1 MASID
6 APKFAGSRSLESPGD
21 LDGTSDNHTQRP
33 SHGRLR
39 TASIKFLESSPP
51 LGMWDATG
59 NALAQAP
66 TPAEIR
72 RGSFSHNGWD
82 GPIQRRNST
91 VSEESVRR
99 LSRQNSAQTPS
110 SIGRSPQSPLKTHKE
125 TDDDD
130 PFSGFFGRG
139 EMADQSYVPK
149 TKGLTKKVQDAS
161 DNEPPFQSRGL
172 SNKLADP
179 ANQKLGVVKPPA
191 RISRKVGDGD
201 DDFDLFLGRGE
212 MSDQS
217 YVPKSKGLPR
227 IFQDPD
233 EDAPPYQS
241 RGLPNKF
248 ADPADRKLPEKFSA
262 YTPAPIDHSSKSS
275 STALGPD
282 ADGFYPTGYKFPPQ
296 HTWGEATIIG
306 LKAFWKFTITPV
318 GFLVVLYGLNVVAW
332 GGMLFLLLIGG
343 GSQYM
348 CYPAYLHGIK
358 ACNDLYAPRRI
369 WIEIDSQ
376 ILNALFCVT
385 GFGLIPW
392 RFRDLYY
399 LLQYR
404 VRGQHNALRKLAGI
418 NRGWFRLP
426 GSSDLPI
433 EESPLVETEGPI
445 SSNPA
450 IPIPTKKAPDPPLT
464 GIRAPPT
471 KLWKLDYVIW
481 AYVLNTFLQAVL
493 SGFMWGL
500 NRFDRPSWS
509 TGLFVALA
517 CTVAALGGLMAFQ
530 EGKRVKR
537 VEGIPVKEAEI
548 LRDEERAMHEKKVRK
563 AEKKEE
569 EKREKARSRLGGMKP
584 KQEETVKEKS
594 REKTGESSL

>member
-1 MASID
+1 MASPTMAIGD
-6 APKFAGSRSLESPGD
+6 TAKLSNPSQPSASPSNHDGVSDSRPRRLSS
-21 LDGTSDNHTQRP
+21 SN
-33 SHGRLR
+33 RLR
-39 TASIKFLESSPP
+39 TASLKFLESSPP
-51 LGMWDATG
+51 LGMCDATG

-66 TPAEIR
+66 TPAQIR
-72 RGSFSHNGWD
+72 QGSYSHNGWD
-82 GPIQRRNST
+82 GPIQRRNSA
-91 VSEESVRR
+91 VSDESVRR
-99 LSRQNSAQTPS
+99 LSRQNSAPTLS
-110 SIGRSPQSPLKTHKE
+110 TIGRPTQGPMKTHRE
-125 TDDDD
+125 VDNDDD
-130 PFSGFFGRG
+130 PFSGFYGRG
-139 EMADQSYVPK
+139 EMSDQSFVPK
-149 TKGLTKKVQDAS
+149 KKSLPRKFQDPS
-161 DNEPPFQSRGL
+161 EDEPPFQTRGL
-172 SNKLADP
+172 PNKFTDLANRKTGTLAESLP
-179 ANQKLGVVKPPA
+179 RKLNDEP
-191 RISRKVGDGD
+191 D
-201 DDFDLFLGRGE
+201 DLAQFLGRGE

-217 YVPKSKGLPR
+217 YVPKAKGLPR
-227 IFQDPD
+227 KFQDPS

-241 RGLPNKF
+241 TGLSNGL
-248 ADPADRKLPEKFSA
+248 ADPAGKLHEKSSA
-262 YTPAPIDHSSKSS
+262 YVSAPTDLSS
-275 STALGPD
+275 SPSPTAQGPD
-282 ADGFYPTGYKFPPQ
+282 AYGTYPTGYKFPPQ

-306 LKAFWKFTITPV
+306 AKAFWKFTITPV

-343 GSQYM
+343 GNQYM
-348 CYPAYLHGIK
+348 CYPAYLHGVK
-358 ACNDLYAPRRI
+358 ACNDLYSPRRI

-418 NRGWFRLP
+418 HRGWFRLP
-426 GSSDLPI
+426 GSSELPV
-433 EESPLVETEGPI
+433 EEMPLVDTEGSV

-471 KLWKLDYVIW
+471 KPWKLDYVIL
-481 AYVLNTFLQAVL
+481 AYILNTFLQAVL

-517 CTVAALGGLMAFQ
+517 CTVAALGGIMAFQ

-537 VEGIPVKEAEI
+537 VEGIPVAEEEM
-548 LRDEERAMHEKKVRK
+548 LQDEERAFKVKKVKK
-563 AEKKEE
+563 AERKEE
-569 EKREKARSRLGGMKP
+569 SKREKARRGVGATKGKDSGI
-584 KQEETVKEKS
+584 V
-594 REKTGESSL
+594 EKTTKGTS

>member
-1 MASID
+1 MMSSDTAKNSS
-6 APKFAGSRSLESPGD
+6 PTPSPESPSNFD
-21 LDGTSDNHTQRP
+21 AESDGRAGRP
-33 SHGRLR
+33 SDHSRFRSASLR
-39 TASIKFLESSPP
+39 FLESSPP

-59 NALAQAP
+59 RALAEAP
-66 TPAEIR
+66 SLSEIR

-91 VSEESVRR
+91 VSQESVRR

-110 SIGRSPQSPLKTHKE
+110 SIGRSPQSPMKTHKE
-125 TDDDD
+125 VDDSDD

-139 EMADQSYVPK
+139 EMLDQSYVPK
-149 TKGLTKKVQDAS
+149 AKGLPKKFQDPS
-161 DNEPPFQSRGL
+161 EDEPPFQSRGL
-172 SNKLADP
+172 PKKFRDP
-179 ANQKLGVVKPPA
+179 ADNPPGMGKAPA
-191 RISRKVGDGD
+191 RMARGSDE
-201 DDFDLFLGRGE
+201 DDFTQFLGRGE

-217 YVPKSKGLPR
+217 YVPKSKGLPKKL
-227 IFQDPD
+227 QDSS
-233 EDAPPYQS
+233 EDVPPYQS
-241 RGLPNKF
+241 RDLASKLQ
-248 ADPADRKLPEKFSA
+248 DPLDCKVPK
-262 YTPAPIDHSSKSS
+262 KSS
-275 STALGPD
+275 APSSIPSSSIPGPD
-282 ADGFYPTGYKFPPQ
+282 ADGIYPTGYKFPPQ

-343 GSQYM
+343 GNQFM
-348 CYPAYLHGIK
+348 CYPPGSHGQK
-358 ACNDLYAPRRI
+358 DCNNLYSPRRI

-399 LLQYR
+399 LLKYR
-404 VRGQHNALRKLAGI
+404 VRGQHDALRKLAGI
-418 NRGWFRLP
+418 HRGWFRLP
-426 GSSDLPI
+426 GSSDLPV
-433 EESPLVETEGPI
+433 EETPLVDTEGPI

-450 IPIPTKKAPDPPLT
+450 IPIPTKKAPPPPLT

-471 KLWKLDYVIW
+471 KMWKLDYVIW
-481 AYVLNTFLQAVL
+481 AYILNTFLQAVL

-517 CTVAALGGLMAFQ
+517 CMVAALGGLMAFN

-537 VEGIPVKEAEI
+537 VEGIPVKEEELI
-548 LRDEERAMHEKKVRK
+548 RDEERAMHEKKLGK
-563 AEKKEE
+563 AERKEE
-569 EKREKARSRLGGMKP
+569 QKREKARKGLSAGKGKRG
-584 KQEETVKEKS
+584 ETVTKE
-594 REKTGESSL
+594 EKRSERNL